1 MNNTT
6 DVELEFPT
14 FPKEL
19 EQAVQQFMDGS
30 KEAGAV
36 DVIRTDVNGRTSLKF
51 CFIDPPLAL
60 QFLKSMQD
68 QIGLPA
74 EMVRKPQTEGEWVE
88 SELTK
93 IDTTPYD
100 TWEVNGGPA
109 FDENLAK
116 LCRIIEEAYGI
127 GRLGVTDESSISD
140 FPAYL
145 GAIEKVSAAVCFE
158 VKEGD
163 LLVDI
168 ARRMTGL
175 KLNQSIQKRRR
186 KFW

>member
-14 FPKEL
+14 LPKEL

-51 CFIDPPLAL
+51 CFIDPSLAL

-74 EMVRKPQTEGEWVE
+74 EMVRKPQTEGEWV
-88 SELTK
+88 
-93 IDTTPYD
+93 
-100 TWEVNGGPA
+100 N
-109 FDENLAK
+109 
-116 LCRIIEEAYGI
+116 
-127 GRLGVTDESSISD
+127 
-140 FPAYL
+140 
-145 GAIEKVSAAVCFE
+145 
-158 VKEGD
+158 
-163 LLVDI
+163 
-168 ARRMTGL
+168 
-175 KLNQSIQKRRR
+175 
-186 KFW
+186 